1 MKDGRARR
9 VHLIA
14 SDLNMSAQ
22 NPSAA
27 VAPSAAAQHRS
38 GLIAAISAFA
48 FWGVFPLYL
57 NLLAA
62 VPALQILAH
71 RIVWCCAFVIAW
83 LRCAA
88 SSARYAR
95 RSQIPARDCAWPH
108 RGR

>member
-1 MKDGRARR
+1 MPNGSARRTVICENEGRSRAR

-48 FWGVFPLYL
+48 FWGSF
-57 NLLAA
+57 
-62 VPALQILAH
+62 
-71 RIVWCCAFVIAW
+71 
-83 LRCAA
+83 
-88 SSARYAR
+88 
-95 RSQIPARDCAWPH
+95 RSI
-108 RGR
+108 